1 MIPGVPEIVKGLEA
15 FGPWVTLEFIL
26 TSDSVLDGLSPREA
40 LLKLKGG
47 ELYARVMTLVCAGE
61 AGEGFA

>member
-1 MIPGVPEIVKGLEA
+1 VIPGFPEIVKGLEA

-26 TSDSVLDGLSPREA
+26 TADSVLDGLSPREA
-40 LLKLKGG
+40 LLKGG
-47 ELYARVMTLVCAGE
+47 ELCARVMTLVCARE